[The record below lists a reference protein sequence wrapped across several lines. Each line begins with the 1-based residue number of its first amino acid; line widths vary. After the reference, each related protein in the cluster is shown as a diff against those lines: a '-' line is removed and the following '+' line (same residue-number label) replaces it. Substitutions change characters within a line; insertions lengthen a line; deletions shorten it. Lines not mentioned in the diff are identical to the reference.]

1 MSVSIKIRPL
11 ATALAVATV
20 LACGMTATNKSAFG
34 EEGNKNEATRADT
47 SGCIV
52 GSSTFASCFPD
63 YNLAV
68 QVAES
73 TEPDAKTPEDIMTQA
88 DVDGLTDLRAEGV
101 SNLAGIENLTALT
114 KLSISIGGITD
125 LAPLDNHVLAQN
137 ITELELDENEI
148 TDISPLRNYTNA
160 WYIDLTCNHISDL
173 SPLKDLHPHTLKVS
187 DQHIYLGRQ
196 DLRGNPNQAV
206 SMPIPI
212 GKDGEPVTPFD
223 IEPADG
229 LKQTN
234 TDLTW
239 SAPAA
244 GGPRSFHFDNG
255 EDQDHHFEGSVQLEV
270 VTAEPRLVTF
280 TPLQPVDPQP
290 TTGQRVAH
298 GLSATKPADPVCP
311 GYRFVGWYT
320 SPRVGGERFNFEKPI
335 VENTPLYGRWV
346 SNTDDSGNSQ
356 DESSNGPGA
365 GDNQTPLPELEKVA
379 CEPGTSTYTQCF
391 PDENLAKQLASRA
404 WKSPEAILTQDDI
417 DREFA
422 DGIVLSDVWNLNGI
436 QILKNIKTIIL
447 DYDYSHSQDQSPVD
461 LRPLSELTEITSFQM
476 TGTADKN
483 APTFPLVTDFTP
495 LSKLVKMETITIN
508 TAGLENVNGFE
519 SFTGMTKLK
528 DIDLSNNR
536 ISDVRSL
543 SALSS
548 LHALSG
554 IDLRKNGILDA
565 SPLKPFEQSPAYI
578 SISDQVIIVGR
589 HELPDTTL
597 ALSLPIRPDGKY
609 VFNEDDNIHS
619 ISDKGRHNPSSYE
632 VVWDVPVQDTVHSY
646 EFWDEGYQ
654 EGSWSFEGIVTDRPI
669 DDVSGRDIY
678 QIHFDLGTAPTL
690 SRIPDQLVYSGN
702 LASKVPDPIRY
713 KHDFDGW
720 YMKETPAT
728 PDETPANSDD
738 TLTRNLSGTGDI
750 LTRNLL
756 GSDDTADD
764 GSTDTSTTVGD
775 GSADSGTTA
784 KEVLFDFASTRV
796 NKDIAL
802 TARWTPRY
810 TLTFD
815 SQGGSAVPSQ
825 SVRADQTPKEPA
837 APTRTGYTFQGWST
851 AAQNGT
857 PVDFTQLIG
866 QDTTVYAQWTPG
878 TAPVTPVVPDTPAT
892 PSTPVNPDTPATPD
906 TPVNPGASATP
917 DTPVNPGTPPTP
929 DNPLVSGNST
939 SQISTDSPVSR
950 MTTGKYVTT
959 SRGSRLG
966 TLASTGSDLLGLMFA
981 ALVIVLC
988 GLGCQAHLRSRR
1000 SSVPR

>member
-11 ATALAVATV
+11 AATLAVATV
-20 LACGMTATNKSAFG
+20 LACGIAAANESAFG
-34 EEGNKNEATRADT
+34 EEGNEHEATRADT

-63 YNLAV
+63 YNLAI
-68 QVAES
+68 QVAAS
-73 TEPDAKTPEDIMTQA
+73 AEPEAKTPEDIMTQA
-88 DVDGLTDLRAEGV
+88 DVDGLTRLYAEGV
-101 SNLAGIENLTALT
+101 SNLEGIGNLTALT
-114 KLSISIGGITD
+114 DLAVAIGGITD
-125 LAPLDNHVLAQN
+125 LTPLDNPVLAQN

-148 TDISPLRNYTNA
+148 TDISPLRNYTNIE
-160 WYIDLTCNHISDL
+160 YLNLGCNHISDL
-173 SPLKDLHPHTLKVS
+173 SPLKDLHPHTLKAS
-187 DQHIYLGRQ
+187 DQHIYLGRE

-206 SMPIPI
+206 SMPLPI
-212 GKDGEPVTPFD
+212 GQDGEPVTPFD
-223 IEPADG
+223 IEPVEG
-229 LKQTN
+229 LEQN
-234 TDLTW
+234 GSDLTW

-244 GGPRSFHFDNG
+244 GGPRSFNFDN
-255 EDQDHHFEGSVQLEV
+255 EVDRYHRFEGSVQLEV

-298 GLSATKPADPVCP
+298 GLTATKPADPVCP

-365 GDNQTPLPELEKVA
+365 GDNQTPLPELEKVV
-379 CEPGTSTYTQCF
+379 CEPGISTYTQCF
-391 PDENLAKQLASRA
+391 PDKNLAAQLASRA
-404 WKSPEAILTQDDI
+404 WKSPGAILTQDDI

-554 IDLRKNGILDA
+554 IDLRRNGILDA

-578 SISDQVIIVGR
+578 SLSNQEIIVGR

-597 ALSLPIRPDGKY
+597 ALSLPTRPDGKY
-609 VFNEDDNIHS
+609 IFNEYDNIHS
-619 ISDKGRHNPSSYE
+619 ISDKGHYNSSNYE

-654 EGSWSFEGIVTDRPI
+654 EGSWDYSGIVTDRPA

-702 LASKVPDPIRY
+702 LASRIPDPIRY

-728 PDETPANSDD
+728 PDETPANADD
-738 TLTRNLSGTGDI
+738 TLIRNLSGTGDI

-756 GSDDTADD
+756 GSDNTAGED
-764 GSTDTSTTVGD
+764 STDTSSTAGD
-775 GSADSGTTA
+775 DSANSSATPE
-784 KEVLFDFASTRV
+784 EVPFDFASTKV
-796 NKDIAL
+796 NKDITL

-810 TLTFD
+810 ILTFD
-815 SQGGSAVPSQ
+815 SQGGSTVPSQ
-825 SVRADQTPKEPA
+825 SVRADQTPNEPA
-837 APTRTGYTFQGWST
+837 APTRAGYTFQGWST
-851 AAQNGT
+851 EAQNGT
-857 PVDFTQLIG
+857 PVDFTQHIG
-866 QDTTVYAQWTPG
+866 QDTTIYAQWAPV
-878 TAPVTPVVPDTPAT
+878 TAPVNPTVPDTPT
-892 PSTPVNPDTPATPD
+892 TPVNPDTS
-906 TPVNPGASATP
+906 VNPGAPVTP
-917 DTPVNPGTPPTP
+917 DTPVNPGTPQTP

-988 GLGCQAHLRSRR
+988 CLGCQAHLRSRR

>member
-47 SGCIV
+47 SGCII

-63 YNLAV
+63 YNLAA
-68 QVAES
+68 QVAGRV
-73 TEPDAKTPEDIMTQA
+73 EPEAKTPEDIMTQA
-88 DVDGLTDLRAEGV
+88 DVDGLTRLYAEGV
-101 SNLAGIENLTALT
+101 SNLEGIENLTALT
-114 KLSISIGGITD
+114 DLGVAIGGITD
-125 LAPLDNHVLAQN
+125 LTPLDNPVLAQN

-148 TDISPLRNYTNA
+148 TDISPLRNYTNIE
-160 WYIDLTCNHISDL
+160 YLNLECNHISDL
-173 SPLKDLHPHTLKVS
+173 SPLKDLHPHTLRAS
-187 DQHIYLGRQ
+187 DQHIYLGRE

-206 SMPIPI
+206 SMPLPI
-212 GKDGEPVTPFD
+212 GQDGEPVTPFD
-223 IEPADG
+223 IEPVEG
-229 LKQTN
+229 LEQN
-234 TDLTW
+234 GTDLTW

-244 GGPRSFHFDNG
+244 GGPRSFNFDN
-255 EDQDHHFEGSVQLEV
+255 EVDRYHRFEGSVQLEV

-298 GLSATKPADPVCP
+298 GLTATKPADPVCP
-311 GYRFVGWYT
+311 GYRFVGWHT

-346 SNTDDSGNSQ
+346 SDTDDPGNSQ
-356 DESSNGPGA
+356 DGSNGTGTP
-365 GDNQTPLPELEKVA
+365 DPDETKTPLPELEKVV

-495 LSKLVKMETITIN
+495 LSTLVKMEKIAIN

-519 SFTGMTKLK
+519 SFTGMTKLQ

-536 ISDVRSL
+536 ISDVRAM
-543 SALSS
+543 SALGSIPS
-548 LHALSG
+548 LSG
-554 IDLRKNGILDA
+554 IDLTKNGILDA
-565 SPLKPFEQSPAYI
+565 SPLKPFEQSPAYM
-578 SISDQVIIVGR
+578 SLSDQEIIVGR

-597 ALSLPIRPDGKY
+597 ALSLPTRPDGKY
-609 VFNEDDNIHS
+609 IFNEYDNIHS
-619 ISDKGRHNPSSYE
+619 ISDKGHHNSSNYE

-654 EGSWSFEGIVTDRPI
+654 EGSWYYSGIVTDRPA

-728 PDETPANSDD
+728 PDKTPADSDD
-738 TLTRNLSGTGDI
+738 TLTRNLSGMDGI
-750 LTRNLL
+750 LTRNLRD
-756 GSDDTADD
+756 SDDTADD
-764 GSTDTSTTVGD
+764 GS
-775 GSADSGTTA
+775 ANSGTTA

-796 NKDIAL
+796 NKDITL
-802 TARWTPRY
+802 TAQWTPRY

-825 SVRADQTPKEPA
+825 SVRADQAPNEPA
-837 APTRTGYTFQGWST
+837 APTRAGYTFQGWST

-857 PVDFTQLIG
+857 AVDFTQMIG

-878 TAPVTPVVPDTPAT
+878 TAPVTPVEPDTPDTPSTPANPDTPDTPA
-892 PSTPVNPDTPATPD
+892 D
-906 TPVNPGASATP
+906 PGASATP
-917 DTPVNPGTPPTP
+917 ETPVNPGTPPTP
-929 DNPLVSGNST
+929 GNPLVSENST

-950 MTTGKYVTT
+950 MSTGKYGTT
-959 SRGSRLG
+959 TQGARLG
-966 TLASTGSDLLGLMFA
+966 TLASTGSDLLGLVFA